1 MKMFK
6 VKVLIS
12 LKENLFDPQGKVLEN
27 ILNERSFYAKNVR
40 VGKLITFEI
49 KASNKDEIK
58 KVIEEKFS
66 NLFANPIIEKYELE
80 IEEILE

>member
-1 MKMFK
+1 MKAFK

-27 ILNERSFYAKNVR
+27 IIKEKGINVENVR

-49 KASNKDEIK
+49 KASNKDEIEK
-58 KVIEEKFS
+58 IIKEKFS
-66 NLFANPIIEKYELE
+66 NLFANPIIERYDLE
-80 IEEILE
+80 IEEVI

>member
-1 MKMFK
+1 MKAFK
-6 VKVLIS
+6 VKVLVS

-27 ILNERSFYAKNVR
+27 IIKEKGINVENVR

-49 KASNKDEIK
+49 KASNKDEIEK
-58 KVIEEKFS
+58 IIKEKFS

-80 IEEILE
+80 IDEI